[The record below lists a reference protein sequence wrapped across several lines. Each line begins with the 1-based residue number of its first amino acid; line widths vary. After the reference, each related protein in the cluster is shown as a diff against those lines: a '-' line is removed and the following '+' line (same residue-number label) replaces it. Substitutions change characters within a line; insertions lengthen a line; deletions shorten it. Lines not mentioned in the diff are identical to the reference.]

1 MNELTEIKT
10 DLAILKKVI
19 YGNGVKG
26 MAQKVDEITDGLGK
40 LELTMNEKIQES
52 FDAFE
57 EKLIQATNQRKN
69 MNIQNIAVVV
79 SVTALI
85 VQSVLGFIS

>member
-1 MNELTEIKT
+1 
-10 DLAILKKVI
+10 
-19 YGNGVKG
+19 